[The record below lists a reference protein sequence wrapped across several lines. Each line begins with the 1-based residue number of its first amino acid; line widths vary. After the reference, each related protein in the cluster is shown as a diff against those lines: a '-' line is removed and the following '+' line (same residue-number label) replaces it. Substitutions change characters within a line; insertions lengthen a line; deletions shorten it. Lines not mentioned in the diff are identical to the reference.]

1 MPALSD
7 IGLRLPAAYARALKL
22 SLFFCDQHVRCA
34 TDVHGRGTNNLKIP
48 MSIFRQ
54 NEFRKLLADYF
65 RVNRDIF
72 QRIQCWC
79 LDKYFWC
86 RTGEWLLHHV
96 DHASARARRQSPK
109 VLERSGK
116 RQFNILI
123 NFAVIGISAISLSA
137 QTKIESCG
145 LSGHECH
152 CVERT
157 DAIHSKIVA
166 RCNTQASRDYYKDRD
181 VCLREKLKTASHC
194 DIAERW
200 SEWDEEADQAY
211 DDEGR
216 LTTASK
222 MGRMCTM
229 ACKKHDCKCNDG
241 PTCHF
246 GHDAS
251 EHKGKS

>member
-145 LSGHECH
+145 LQDSRLVQLPSFAGLLQRPGRVPSRETKNGLPLRH
-152 CVERT
+152 CGTLER
-157 DAIHSKIVA
+157 V
-166 RCNTQASRDYYKDRD
+166 
-181 VCLREKLKTASHC
+181 
-194 DIAERW
+194 
-200 SEWDEEADQAY
+200 
-211 DDEGR
+211 G
-216 LTTASK
+216 
-222 MGRMCTM
+222 
-229 ACKKHDCKCNDG
+229 
-241 PTCHF
+241 
-246 GHDAS
+246 
-251 EHKGKS
+251 